1 MSSNEQRRTVVEEDD
16 DFDDLLDGLIFYL
29 FTLPCLGLIIWTYPL
44 YTITDILDDFT
55 QEPPAQSEGGHA
67 SSSKDDTQR
76 SPTEEDLER
85 EVEELFNDQAFEDT
99 FHAFLKAFD
108 DANIN
113 DSVTTAA
120 NASTAK
126 EPSQSGE
133 TGGTKGGS
141 FQDHINQTMNMLK
154 NSSDQLDVR

>member
-1 MSSNEQRRTVVEEDD
+1 M
-16 DFDDLLDGLIFYL
+16 
-29 FTLPCLGLIIWTYPL
+29 PCLGLLVWTYPL

-55 QEPPAQSEGGHA
+55 QETPAQSEGGHA

-85 EVEELFNDQAFEDT
+85 EVEELFNDKSFEDT
-99 FHAFLKAFD
+99 FHALLKAFD
-108 DANIN
+108 GANID
-113 DSVTTAA
+113 DSA
-120 NASTAK
+120 NASTAN
-126 EPSQSGE
+126 ESQSGE